1 MQKISSYLYSNR
13 IQAVVN
19 LASSPLEW
27 RIVYQR
33 NVKIY
38 QGLDNVI
45 EFDIKNSEQ
54 KRLDITGFNMKLVIM
69 DQESQ
74 QIHETTLDVNT
85 GIKGIARATI
95 PAGAIAAYTPQFLK
109 YTLYKINN
117 NGTKT
122 PVYGD
127 TQFGATGTID
137 LLGGAMPTAAPPK
150 VIDTFIYMDD
160 DTNPANIVRTYF
172 SEAIEIRPLNFGPD
186 NSQVKLEF
194 WPVGLSGTITV
205 QITDDAVVSSATTWK
220 DIEVFS
226 IAPSTDRVYKTYNEV
241 VDYSNNVSWIRI
253 KYIRATNNTGTFD
266 KVLVRV

>member
-13 IQAVVN
+13 IQTVVN

-33 NVKIY
+33 KVKIY

-69 DQESQ
+69 DQNDQ
-74 QIHETTLDVNT
+74 QIHEATLDVNT

-95 PAGAIAAYTPQFLK
+95 PPSAIAAYTPQFLK
-109 YTLYKINN
+109 YTLYKINS
-117 NGTKT
+117 NGTRT

-127 TQFGATGTID
+127 TQFGVSGTID
-137 LLGGAMPTAAPPK
+137 LLDGAMPKAIPPK
-150 VIDTFIYMDD
+150 VIDTFIYYD
-160 DTNPANIVRTYF
+160 DTTDLHNIVRTYL

-186 NSQVKLEF
+186 NSQVRLEF
-194 WPVGLSGTITV
+194 WPVSMSATVTV
-205 QITDDAVVSSATTWK
+205 QITDDAVVSSATIWK
-220 DIEVFS
+220 DVETFS

-241 VDYSNNVSWIRI
+241 VDYSNNVSWVRI
-253 KYIRATNNTGTFD
+253 KYVNETNNTGIFD